1 MNGFDEMDYEAK
13 PPERAPELLEVIAA
27 LINANERLRVNLESN
42 AMILK
47 QALLRLQE
55 GMDVGEVLPLLP
67 SKGQRTASEDV
78 LANLVSRR
86 RLLGEVLVIAALDSG
101 IAVDE
106 LAQQLE
112 ETPEVIRAI
121 ADSPLRL

>member
-1 MNGFDEMDYEAK
+1 MDYEAK
-13 PPERAPELLEVIAA
+13 TPERAPELLEVVAA

-55 GMDVGEVLPLLP
+55 GMDIGDVLPLLP
-67 SKGQRTASEDV
+67 SKSQRTVSEDV
-78 LANLVSRR
+78 LANLVSAR

-101 IAVDE
+101 ITVGD
-106 LAQQLE
+106 LAQRLE